1 MNSNMDNNTILEK
14 LKNEPEGV
22 VEILDAVKSKRMGGV
37 KSNYLPSVEEVA
49 AAIKSIPTGQTK
61 TIRELRSGLAKI
73 ANTDTACP
81 AKILKYW
88 KWMANLSD
96 ESKLENSQYDI
107 PWWRVLKDGK
117 PSRHMPG
124 GVEHQKKLLRSEGV
138 PII

>member
-1 MNSNMDNNTILEK
+1 MDYNSILEK
-14 LKNEPEGV
+14 LKSESEVV
-22 VEILDAVKSKRMGGV
+22 VEMLDTLKSKRMRGA
-37 KSNYLPSVEEVA
+37 KSNYMRSVEEVA

-61 TIRELRSGLAKI
+61 TRRELRRGVATI

-117 PSRHMPG
+117 PSRRMPG
-124 GVEHQKKLLRSEGV
+124 
-138 PII
+138 